1 MAGPDESRRFPVP
14 VIGKQ
19 SAAQARDLLG
29 GGHASKSPVLIPLTE
44 EEHRNALDLF
54 ATETPELP
62 EPRRADATAVDV
74 SDMTFEHAPLHL
86 EEQARRQLTWQA
98 PLLAAISTAVAT
110 LGLLMFV
117 RSMGTNNDG
126 QIASW
131 RDRLAES
138 TNSVRESSETTAAT
152 ALLASRTIPSF
163 EEPVTSL
170 GSTGLRHEV
179 PVATIR
185 EVLDRERALSRTP
198 PSPPPIPSRVE
209 DRQPQPAPLVQN
221 APPST
226 ARVAEPVHIPEPRVA
241 PPLGSPTLPAG
252 VPVEPSPLVA
262 RAGGT
267 PRGET
272 NGTALP
278 RMPASE
284 TGAIQTVLGQ
294 YRTAFRDLDA
304 GAARAIWPSVD
315 AKALGKAFES
325 LARQDFIFN
334 SCQIA
339 VRDVRAVASCDGS
352 ARYVPRIGNRDLH
365 DERRSWEFKLRK
377 VDDVWL
383 IDTVSAR

>member
-1 MAGPDESRRFPVP
+1 MP

-19 SAAQARDLLG
+19 RAAHARDLLG

-44 EEHRNALDLF
+44 EENQNALELF
-54 ATETPELP
+54 ATETQELP
-62 EPRRADATAVDV
+62 ELRRADAPAVDV
-74 SDMTFEHAPLHL
+74 SDMTFEHAPLQL
-86 EEQARRQLTWQA
+86 EEQAGRQLTWQA
-98 PLLAAISTAVAT
+98 PLLAAIFTAVAT
-110 LGLLMFV
+110 LGVLMFV
-117 RSMGTNNDG
+117 RSTGPNNDS
-126 QIASW
+126 QIAIL

-138 TNSVRESSETTAAT
+138 TNSVRESSETTAAI

-163 EEPVTSL
+163 ERPVTPL
-170 GSTGLRHEV
+170 GSTGLRHRV
-179 PVATIR
+179 PVATVGEDLVRR
-185 EVLDRERALSRTP
+185 ESAVSRTP
-198 PSPPPIPSRVE
+198 PSPPPIPSRAE
-209 DRQPQPAPLVQN
+209 EIQPRPAPPVQS

-241 PPLGSPTLPAG
+241 PPLGSLTLPAG
-252 VPVEPSPLVA
+252 VPVEPTPVVA
-262 RAGGT
+262 RAAGT
-267 PRGET
+267 PREET

-284 TGAIQTVLGQ
+284 TGAIQTVLSQ

-325 LARQDFIFN
+325 LERQDLIFN

-339 VRDVRAVASCDGS
+339 VRDVRAVASCDGT
-352 ARYVPRIGNRDLH
+352 ARYVPRIGNRDRH
-365 DERRSWEFKLRK
+365 DDRRKWEFKLRK
-377 VDDVWL
+377 VDEVWL